1 MRCSLLLLSSFS
13 LVWLGMLL
21 GCCSLGLAIL
31 RMLLMLVLVSPAG
44 SNWPAAAIL
53 SATGRPGLAVHA
65 MPYQL
70 I

>member
-1 MRCSLLLLSSFS
+1 
-13 LVWLGMLL
+13 MLL